1 MGDWLAT
8 VYDQN
13 TFVSTRQG
21 DISAVIEQE
30 TIRLLIDLLE
40 LPDDFL
46 GGFVTGATMSNFTCL
61 AVARQWIGKV
71 IGKDF
76 AKEGIPRFS
85 LQQDESFTAQTI

>member
-13 TFVSTRQG
+13 TFASTRQG

-30 TIRLLIDLLE
+30 IIRLLIDLLE
-40 LPDDFL
+40 LLDNFL

-61 AVARQWIGKV
+61 AVAKQWIGKA
-71 IGKDF
+71 IGKGF
-76 AKEGIPRFS
+76 AKEGITRFS
-85 LQQDESFTAQTI
+85 L